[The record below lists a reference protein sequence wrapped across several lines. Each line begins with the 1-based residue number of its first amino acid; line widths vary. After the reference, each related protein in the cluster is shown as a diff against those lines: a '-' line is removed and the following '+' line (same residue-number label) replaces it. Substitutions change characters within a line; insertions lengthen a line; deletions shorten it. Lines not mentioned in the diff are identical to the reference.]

1 MTSLAVRPANR
12 ARKPPMAW
20 IPSCEFPANRITASW
35 ILRAP
40 GGRWPPGAAEE
51 SATFSSII
59 FVSLK
64 DYPSAEVAPET
75 QSLQYNK
82 THDYTGNINK
92 RLTAVNHETAWV
104 QEKQLTVREGCYI
117 LRVVT

>member
-1 MTSLAVRPANR
+1 M
-12 ARKPPMAW
+12 
-20 IPSCEFPANRITASW
+20 PSCELPANRITASW

-64 DYPSAEVAPET
+64 NCPSANVSPET
-75 QSLQYNK
+75 KPSQYYK
-82 THDYTGNINK
+82 THHYTGNINK
-92 RLTAVNHETAWV
+92 GLPAVNHETVWV
-104 QEKQLTVREGCYI
+104 WEKQLTVREGCDI
-117 LRVVT
+117 LGW